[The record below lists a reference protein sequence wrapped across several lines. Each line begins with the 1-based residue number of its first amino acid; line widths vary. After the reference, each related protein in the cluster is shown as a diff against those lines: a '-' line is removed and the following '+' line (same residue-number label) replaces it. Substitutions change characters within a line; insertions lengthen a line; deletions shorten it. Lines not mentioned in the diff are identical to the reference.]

1 MTIPTGGDTGKPIL
15 RQEQLLAPHGVF
27 VESLLLYL
35 ITFNS

>member
-1 MTIPTGGDTGKPIL
+1 MTIPTGGDTSKPIL

-27 VESLLLYL
+27 VKSLWLRL